1 MTRLRAIV
9 LSLLILAVPGPAG
22 RAEERP
28 SAEEQS
34 PLASL
39 HSPLEDPQAGRLY
52 PLAADLL
59 RAARD
64 LPEEID
70 LGQFIRA
77 EGPAAGPPPEP
88 EAAESV
94 AQVPQPAE
102 APAEGW
108 VSVSELPIIDE
119 EHLAYAYFRAGLY
132 ARAADAYRRLQASA
146 PAEEHFRVMLM
157 LSERNGGNE
166 GEALKL
172 LADLKSLERAKPW
185 AEWIEHMQV
194 LAGEP
199 TEEGK

>member
-9 LSLLILAVPGPAG
+9 LSLLILAVSGPAG

-28 SAEEQS
+28 PAEEES

-39 HSPLEDPQAGRLY
+39 HGPLEDTQAGRLY

-64 LPEEID
+64 LPEKID
-70 LGQFIRA
+70 LRQFIQA
-77 EGPAAGPPPEP
+77 EGPAA
-88 EAAESV
+88 
-94 AQVPQPAE
+94 QVLQPAE
-102 APAEGW
+102 VPAEGW